1 MSPIPV
7 IFTFCL
13 ALFLNSSCPNRLEI
27 FHCSFNLNFPDNDVD
42 HLFTYIL
49 AICTSS
55 LEKYQF
61 ESFAHFLMGL
71 PQKRGGTRK
80 CWEMLDRN
88 ITLTA
93 MVVTCV
99 FIYVYIYQIVYI
111 EYEQFFIIYTSIK
124 LLKNKSFQRI
134 KLMPE
139 KNKVVFT
146 NCQALL

>member
-1 MSPIPV
+1 
-7 IFTFCL
+7 
-13 ALFLNSSCPNRLEI
+13 
-27 FHCSFNLNFPDNDVD
+27 
-42 HLFTYIL
+42 
-49 AICTSS
+49 
-55 LEKYQF
+55 
-61 ESFAHFLMGL
+61 
-71 PQKRGGTRK
+71 
-80 CWEMLDRN
+80 MLDRN

-99 FIYVYIYQIVYI
+99 FIYVHIYQIVYI